1 VRLNNACSGS
11 ILFFKREFRGVKLI
25 KEEKKSKVKDI
36 KGVFESGKAIIFTDH
51 SGVNAESTYSI
62 RNRLNDVEASLKIV
76 KNTLS
81 LLAAGEAYDDLN
93 LEEIFKGPTSL
104 IISEENVV
112 KAAKLAKDFQREF
125 ESFKIK
131 GGLIDGRLFSAEE
144 VLRFAALPPREVLL
158 AQLLGVMMNPLTGLV
173 TVLSGV
179 SRSLVVALD
188 AIRKQKEGAA

>member
-1 VRLNNACSGS
+1 
-11 ILFFKREFRGVKLI
+11 LI
-25 KEEKKSKVKDI
+25 REEKKSKVQDI
-36 KGVFESGKAIIFTDH
+36 KSVFESGKAIIFTDH
-51 SGVNAESTYSI
+51 SGVNSEGTGSI
-62 RNRLNDVEASLKIV
+62 RNRLYDVDASLKIV

-81 LLAAGEAYDDLN
+81 LLAAGEAYKDLS

-112 KAAKLAKDFQREF
+112 KAAKLARDFQKEF
-125 ESFKIK
+125 ELFKIK
-131 GGLIDGRLFSAEE
+131 GGLIDGKLFTAEE

-188 AIRKQKEGAA
+188 AIRKQKEEAA

>member
-1 VRLNNACSGS
+1 MIR
-11 ILFFKREFRGVKLI
+11 
-25 KEEKKSKVKDI
+25 EEKKSKVQDI

-62 RNRLNDVEASLKIV
+62 RNRLHDVQASLKIV

-81 LLAAGEAYDDLN
+81 LLAAGEAYKDLS

-104 IISEENVV
+104 IISEDNVV
-112 KAAKLAKDFQREF
+112 KAAKLARDFQKEF
-125 ESFKIK
+125 ELFKIK
-131 GGLIDGRLFSAEE
+131 GGLIDGKLFNAEE

-173 TVLSGV
+173 TVLGGV

-188 AIRKQKEGAA
+188 AIRKQKEEAA

>member
-1 VRLNNACSGS
+1 
-11 ILFFKREFRGVKLI
+11 LI
-25 KEEKKSKVKDI
+25 KEEKKSKVQDI
-36 KGVFESGKAIIFTDH
+36 KDVFESGKAIIFTDH

-81 LLAAGEAYDDLN
+81 LIAAGEAYDDLN
-93 LEEIFKGPTSL
+93 LEGIFKGPTSL

-131 GGLIDGRLFSAEE
+131 GGLIDGRLFNAEE
-144 VLRFAALPPREVLL
+144 VLRFATLPPREVLI

-188 AIRKQKEGAA
+188 AIRKQKEEAA